1 MNILLTGATGLIGS
15 ALLNYFQSC
24 GHKVYPLTRY
34 PREDQDIGWNP
45 DSGQLNLTQLQDLD
59 AVVHLA
65 GESITGGL
73 WTPKRKK
80 KILNSRVEGTRL
92 LCSKLTELDR
102 PPRILLSASGIHHYP
117 FMGGGEFDELGPAG
131 EGFLYEV
138 CKSWEKMTELA
149 GEKGIR
155 VVNLRFSLVL
165 SPKGGALALMLPA
178 FKYGLGGRL
187 GRGQQYMSWVAIDDV
202 VDIIDRCLLDDQLTG
217 PVNVCAP
224 ESVTNTDFTR
234 ILGEVLRRPTLLP
247 LPEIVVKTLF
257 GQMGRETLLADFRI
271 APRKLLERKY
281 TFKYPSLQPALSHL
295 LDR

>member
-1 MNILLTGATGLIGS
+1 
-15 ALLNYFQSC
+15 
-24 GHKVYPLTRY
+24 
-34 PREDQDIGWNP
+34 
-45 DSGQLNLTQLQDLD
+45 
-59 AVVHLA
+59 
-65 GESITGGL
+65 
-73 WTPKRKK
+73 
-80 KILNSRVEGTRL
+80 
-92 LCSKLTELDR
+92 
-102 PPRILLSASGIHHYP
+102 
-117 FMGGGEFDELGPAG
+117 
-131 EGFLYEV
+131 
-138 CKSWEKMTELA
+138 
-149 GEKGIR
+149 
-155 VVNLRFSLVL
+155 
-165 SPKGGALALMLPA
+165 
-178 FKYGLGGRL
+178 
-187 GRGQQYMSWVAIDDV
+187 MSWVAIDDV